1 MMIYPL
7 SELPSI
13 GDEVISADNPMAE
26 LEKLQ
31 CVNVVQDEEDPNIVY
46 AYFINLDSP
55 AMNDKEENGIHFYCM
70 KGYSAYQ
77 QS

>member
-1 MMIYPL
+1 MIYPL

-13 GDEVISADNPMAE
+13 GDEVISSDNPTAD

-31 CVNVVQDEEDPNIVY
+31 CVNIVPDEEDPNIVY

-55 AMNDKEENGIHFYCM
+55 SLNTIK
-70 KGYSAYQ
+70 
-77 QS
+77 